1 MSPASKAKNT
11 QEAQIFIDNEEIEC
25 TSSLMPLGVH
35 IDIKLSFGTHIQEVC
50 QKANCKIGVLLR
62 MKNLIPEKKKLH
74 LLKEVI
80 LPSLN
85 YHSLVLLFLRA
96 SDQQKLERIKEKG
109 IESSFQLQCINL
121 QKPVKESRIT
131 YNA

>member
-11 QEAQIFIDNEEIEC
+11 QEAQIVIDNEEIEC
-25 TSSLMPLGVH
+25 TSSLTPLGVH
-35 IDIKLSFGTHIQEVC
+35 IDIKLSLAHIQEVC
-50 QKANCKIGVLLR
+50 QKDNSKICVLLR

-85 YHSLVLLFLRA
+85 YRSLVLLFLRA

-109 IESSFQLQCINL
+109 IESGFQLQCINL
-121 QKPVKESRIT
+121 
-131 YNA
+131 

>member
-1 MSPASKAKNT
+1 
-11 QEAQIFIDNEEIEC
+11 
-25 TSSLMPLGVH
+25 
-35 IDIKLSFGTHIQEVC
+35 
-50 QKANCKIGVLLR
+50 

-85 YHSLVLLFLRA
+85 YRSLVLLFLRA

-109 IESSFQLQCINL
+109 IESGFQLQCINL
-121 QKPVKESRIT
+121 QKPIKESRIT